1 MIARLARPLVPVL
14 WRIEDRES
22 TSRGMEELGSSIRRE
37 SYPSFWFLLASE
49 WRPEYDPVLV
59 SGLSECVNIR
69 FCIYLLGIDCIP
81 ESTEPPIDTHE
92 LVFSTRNIYDIS
104 PVKFPRICTEN
115 LTPSSVVYKIL
126 GDVLSEEGFHRLFKD
141 GIPSL
146 EIVAAGE
153 YHDNKDSIDDPHISP
168 KKCSITIGCS
178 KRKNYKELS
187 HCSYKKVECG
197 LCPGLNPS
205 LFYCWEKGNKIHNYS
220 KKNSMK
226 YISRDYKIQ
235 YA

>member
-14 WRIEDRES
+14 GGIEDRES

-49 WRPEYDPVLV
+49 EWRPEYDSVLV

-69 FCIYLLGIDCIP
+69 FCIYLLGINCIP
-81 ESTEPPIDTHE
+81 ESTEPSIDTHE

-115 LTPSSVVYKIL
+115 LTPSSVVYKIF
-126 GDVLSEEGFHRLFKD
+126 GNVLTGKGFHRLFKD

-153 YHDNKDSIDDPHISP
+153 EKDNKSYIC
-168 KKCSITIGCS
+168 KK
-178 KRKNYKELS
+178 
-187 HCSYKKVECG
+187 
-197 LCPGLNPS
+197 
-205 LFYCWEKGNKIHNYS
+205 
-220 KKNSMK
+220 
-226 YISRDYKIQ
+226 
-235 YA
+235 

>member
-69 FCIYLLGIDCIP
+69 FCIYLLGINCIP

-126 GDVLSEEGFHRLFKD
+126 GNVLSEDGVHGLVEDRFK
-141 GIPSL
+141 IPILRCNYILSAIPWL
-146 EIVAAGE
+146 NRMNHSFWNNTEISTYVT
-153 YHDNKDSIDDPHISP
+153 S
-168 KKCSITIGCS
+168 
-178 KRKNYKELS
+178 
-187 HCSYKKVECG
+187 
-197 LCPGLNPS
+197 
-205 LFYCWEKGNKIHNYS
+205 
-220 KKNSMK
+220 
-226 YISRDYKIQ
+226 YISVYLQ
-235 YA
+235 